1 MVNQDEAA
9 PTEAA
14 GEGGDM
20 DFSDIKKKKKKKE
33 LPMDLVNRC
42 FHIRYAYL
50 LTQVFSP
57 SVYTRI
63 MFNQNRVRVK
73 RPRTARM
80 SSPI

>member
-9 PTEAA
+9 PTEAP

-42 FHIRYAYL
+42 SHVRYVHL
-50 LTQVFSP
+50 LTHGYF
-57 SVYTRI
+57 
-63 MFNQNRVRVK
+63 
-73 RPRTARM
+73 
-80 SSPI
+80 PIPCAHALCSTQTG